1 MKRPSLFRPLYI
13 AYRILFRSR
22 SRGKRLL
29 SLLLTG
35 TLACGIFALILI
47 LSIMNGLQYGY
58 IDAIVEVSSY
68 HMRIGNVCLSEE
80 QAEQIRALPN
90 VVSLIPFRETQ
101 TVAIGKNGRFFGYLL
116 RAVPENW
123 KETDPGMAEQLTEVR
138 GRLSFGRPNAVFVSR
153 AVALNMGLLIG
164 DELQLISLSAPEFSL
179 LKPPVQAFTVAGI
192 YETAFREIDELLILT
207 ESESLSSGFSL
218 NPEIYGIKLKNRF
231 ADEQTAAALAE
242 IVPPEARIES
252 WRDFHRS
259 FFSALRIEKFA
270 MSFLLS
276 LAAAVVVLNL
286 YFMIKRLVFEKQKE
300 IAVFK
305 AMGISPREIRLSFLF
320 IGILMGAVAVFFGV
334 SLGLLATVRFSELIL
349 FAESLFFS
357 LPGGFVPDFRFFYD
371 LPIRID
377 FSEVAAIA
385 GLSLAATA
393 AASGAATARVT
404 AVKPCEVMRY
414 E

>member
-1 MKRPSLFRPLYI
+1 
-13 AYRILFRSR
+13 
-22 SRGKRLL
+22 
-29 SLLLTG
+29 
-35 TLACGIFALILI
+35 
-47 LSIMNGLQYGY
+47 
-58 IDAIVEVSSY
+58 
-68 HMRIGNVCLSEE
+68 
-80 QAEQIRALPN
+80 
-90 VVSLIPFRETQ
+90 
-101 TVAIGKNGRFFGYLL
+101 
-116 RAVPENW
+116 
-123 KETDPGMAEQLTEVR
+123 
-138 GRLSFGRPNAVFVSR
+138 
-153 AVALNMGLLIG
+153 
-164 DELQLISLSAPEFSL
+164 
-179 LKPPVQAFTVAGI
+179 
-192 YETAFREIDELLILT
+192 
-207 ESESLSSGFSL
+207 
-218 NPEIYGIKLKNRF
+218 
-231 ADEQTAAALAE
+231 
-242 IVPPEARIES
+242 
-252 WRDFHRS
+252 
-259 FFSALRIEKFA
+259 